1 MGQKTHPKG
10 FRLVTTQKHLSQWY
24 VKKNIYP
31 SLIEEDF
38 LIRSKIDQFFQEFLS
53 ISKIEINRIQQETK
67 EKEYVNVTVYA
78 LFPRAKDMYKKVS
91 KFFSENIKSEDQK
104 NLSLLNNSKGNLK
117 RFTSLVLKKTI
128 RNLIRL
134 LQIKTGKNYYIGV
147 KFLKCSV
154 GLWIR
159 RFFLMRIRIKLHRT
173 AV

>member
-134 LQIKTGKNYYIGV
+134 LQIKTGKNYYI
-147 KFLKCSV
+147 
-154 GLWIR
+154 
-159 RFFLMRIRIKLHRT
+159 
-173 AV
+173 